1 MSAEWPTSAQDSIQ
15 QEKPHGRLTKPRE
28 DGVNGR
34 GGRWR
39 GLHTDG
45 RRRLVSV
52 TGRADCVAWRADG
65 DYPLGA
71 AGRIRIAA
79 WRREVPPPAEGCR
92 AARQTAGICDLRE
105 PIAPGWPRQFLRSTG
120 RAMRRFPCADWLRDS
135 SARAQRI
142 RAKDSTPRA
151 DNSIA
156 ALCGGWPC

>member
-1 MSAEWPTSAQDSIQ
+1 MSAEWPTSPQDSSQ
-15 QEKPHGRLTKPRE
+15 QEKPNGRLIKPRE

-34 GGRWR
+34 GGRRPGCIQMDAGWW
-39 GLHTDG
+39 
-45 RRRLVSV
+45 VSV
-52 TGRADCVAWRADG
+52 TGRADRVAWRADG

-71 AGRIRIAA
+71 AGRIRLAA
-79 WRREVPPPAEGCR
+79 WRREVPPPAEECR
-92 AARQTAGICDLRE
+92 AARRTAGICDLRE

-120 RAMRRFPCADWLRDS
+120 RAMRRFPCADWRRDS